1 MRATIM
7 YIAGDVRI
15 ENVPD
20 ATIEL
25 TGDSWYGLMFPNRSG
40 DSYWVPG

>member
-7 YIAGDVRI
+7 YKAGDARI

-25 TGDSWYGLMFPNRSG
+25 TRNSWFGMMFPNRSG
-40 DSYWVPG
+40 HSHWVPG

>member
-7 YIAGDVRI
+7 YKAGYVRV

-20 ATIEL
+20 ATIIGP
-25 TGDSWYGLMFPNRSG
+25 TDAVIRVSRASSG
-40 DSYWVPG
+40 AFE